1 MENQRSFNRS
11 PRADI
16 GGKKKKKWLKPLLIA
31 VGILI
36 LIMGIV
42 SWKTGK
48 LLGKVSTNV
57 NLLGSLGH
65 MIPGVNNQIKG
76 EKEGR
81 INILLLAM
89 RGVHDPN
96 GGSLADSSMI

>member
-11 PRADI
+11 PRAEL
-16 GGKKKKKWLKPLLIA
+16 GKKNKKKWLKPLLIVVAIA
-31 VGILI
+31 VAAG
-36 LIMGIV
+36 GV
-42 SWKTGK
+42 VTWRTGK
-48 LLGKVSTNV
+48 LLGKISTNA

-65 MIPGVNNQIKG
+65 MIPGVSNQIKG

-96 GGSLADSSMI
+96 GSASG